1 MTSQKN
7 DGTTSVADGVDSKRF
22 AGVAQLVEQLICN
35 QQVAG
40 SSPIASSKANGKLY
54 PFRGSWLTAN
64 PFCGEVPERSKGPDC
79 KSGGDAFGGSNP
91 PLSTMQS
98 DFEVL

>member
-1 MTSQKN
+1 MCGDLVFFPTVIN
-7 DGTTSVADGVDSKRF
+7 DIL

-35 QQVAG
+35 QPVAG
-40 SSPIASSKANGKLY
+40 SSPIASSNANEKLY
-54 PFRGSWLTAN
+54 PSPCFWLTAN
-64 PFCGEVPERSKGPDC
+64 PLCGEVPERSKGPDC

-91 PLSTMQS
+91 PLSTIMKS